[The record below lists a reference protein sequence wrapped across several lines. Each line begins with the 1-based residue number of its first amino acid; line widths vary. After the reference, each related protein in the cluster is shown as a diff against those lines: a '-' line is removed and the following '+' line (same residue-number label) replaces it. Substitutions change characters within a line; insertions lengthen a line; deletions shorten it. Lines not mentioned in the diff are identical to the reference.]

1 MRWRTCGGWSVCGRR
16 TKVAGAAAGRAAN
29 PGGGWSYGGGVVL
42 DVEPERVFGPRYR
55 ATTVGIVTVVT
66 LVAFEALAVATALP
80 TAVRELDG
88 LALYGWAFTAFLVTS
103 VVGMV
108 AGGEMSDR
116 WGPARPLLLGFGLF
130 AVGLTVA
137 GVAPGMEV
145 FIAAR
150 AVQGVGAGVQI
161 VAVYVLIAMVYPE
174 GLRPKVFAAT
184 AAAWVVPALVGPVVA
199 GAVAQHLSWRLI
211 FLGLLPAALGGVGL
225 LLPTLRRLPAASLGA
240 DAAAPE
246 AAGVAG
252 AGSAAAG
259 GSAVTRRESGRW
271 VAACAAAGGI
281 AAVQAAGQRVD
292 WVAVPLGLVGL
303 GLLVVGLRRLLPR
316 GSVLF
321 RRGVPAVVGL
331 RGTMAGAMFGAESL
345 VPLSL
350 TLVHGYSPTAAG
362 LPLVVSALCW
372 STASWWQGRHPD
384 LPRYALIRA
393 GFVLIGVAVLGM
405 ALVAQPGTPGWLAY
419 PFWGLA
425 GAGAGMTW
433 PSIAVVLLALT
444 PPDRQG
450 TNSAAI
456 QIADAVGSALSI
468 GLGGVLVAAATRG
481 VLGLPRAVLILDVL
495 LAAVAAASAVLAGR
509 ARAPE

>member
-1 MRWRTCGGWSVCGRR
+1 VVAVGVEAERIFGG
-16 TKVAGAAAGRAAN
+16 
-29 PGGGWSYGGGVVL
+29 
-42 DVEPERVFGPRYR
+42 RYR

-88 LALYGWAFTAFLVTS
+88 LAFYGWAFTAFLVTS

-116 WGPARPLLLGFGLF
+116 LGPARPLLLGFGLF
-130 AVGLTVA
+130 AAGLTVA
-137 GVAPGMEV
+137 GVAPDMGV

-174 GLRPKVFAAT
+174 GLRPRVFAAT
-184 AAAWVVPALVGPVVA
+184 AGAWVVPALVGPAVA
-199 GAVAQHLSWRLI
+199 GVVTQHLTWRLI
-211 FLGLLPAALGGVGL
+211 FVGLLPAALGGVGL
-225 LLPTLRRLPAASLGA
+225 LLPTLRRLPQRPAE
-240 DAAAPE
+240 P
-246 AAGVAG
+246 AG
-252 AGSAAAG
+252 ASAAAD
-259 GSAVTRRESGRW
+259 ARERGRW
-271 VAACAAAGGI
+271 VAACAAAAGI

-292 WVAVPLGLVGL
+292 WVALPLALGGLA
-303 GLLVVGLRRLLPR
+303 LLVAGLRRLLPR
-316 GSVLF
+316 GSAVF

-372 STASWWQGRHPD
+372 STVSWWQGRHPD
-384 LPRYALIRA
+384 LPRHVLIRA
-393 GFVLIGVAVLGM
+393 GFALIGVAIAGM

-433 PSIAVVLLALT
+433 PSISVVLLALT

-450 TNSAAI
+450 TNSAAL

-481 VLGLPRAVLILDVL
+481 VLGLPRAVLLLDLL
-495 LAAVAAASAVLAGR
+495 LAGVAAASVALAGR